1 MTQFRKRLLLVSVAS
16 LFTCG
21 AAPGAWA
28 QPFEPLAPG
37 PAIATRDEAP
47 PADRLETLYD
57 QLAEPGREDWQ
68 RVEKEI
74 QRIWSQSGSASMDL
88 LLERGNAALQAR
100 DYDTALDY
108 FSALTD
114 HAPDFAEGWNARATT
129 FFLLEEYGLSISD
142 VEHVLVLNPRHFGAL
157 QGLAIMLEEV
167 GEPDLALRALR
178 RAHALNPDQPEVAA
192 AIERLERMKGAAEL

>member
-129 FFLLEEYGLSISD
+129 FYLLDEYALSIAD
-142 VEHVLVLNPRHFGAL
+142 VERVLALEPRHFGAL
-157 QGLAIMLEEV
+157 AGLAFMFEQM
-167 GEPDLALRALR
+167 GETELALRALR
-178 RAHALNPDQPEVAA
+178 AVQALNPNRDNINET
-192 AIERLERMKGAAEL
+192 ILRLERTTGAADI